1 LSASARH
8 VNRALPMEIAPL
20 KLIVLIVWVMTI
32 GMASGI
38 PVFAQDAPL
47 SMESLDVAVN
57 FGVPGQLPDGQK
69 GEKYLQTGAFLSAEN
84 DAIRA
89 AGDGRIL
96 FIQDN
101 HLLSGGLPH
110 ATGNFTAVAHADGF
124 ISLYSGKTYVSEA
137 SAKSMIKKGEVVGRI
152 AEITRALYSYYL
164 FRVYDGAS
172 RLWVNP
178 AFFIKDL
185 VDRASPRIEEIALL
199 GQDRTIIAENP
210 RKGAQ
215 EVPQGNY
222 SLAVSVTDPA
232 YAKGS
237 ISGVF
242 RLKAV
247 FDGKVIADRK
257 LDSARIT
264 PEGLAF
270 LDLEA
275 PSSRLTDEDG
285 RLLLGKQ
292 FIPRGMHALE
302 FSVYDYAG
310 NSSSFNWKFSAK

>member
-1 LSASARH
+1 MSASARH
-8 VNRALPMEIAPL
+8 ANRALPGEKVPL
-20 KLIVLIVWVMTI
+20 KLNVLMVCVMTI
-32 GMASGI
+32 GIVAGI

-57 FGVPGQLPDGQK
+57 FGVPGQLPDKQK
-69 GEKYLQTGAFLSAEN
+69 GEKYLQTGALLSAEN
-84 DAIRA
+84 DVVRA

-110 ATGNFTAVAHADGF
+110 ATGNFTAVAHDDGF
-124 ISLYSGKTYVSEA
+124 ISLYSAKTYASEA
-137 SAKSMIKKGEVVGRI
+137 SARTKIKKGEVIGRI
-152 AEITRALYSYYL
+152 VEITKALYTYYL

-178 AFFIKDL
+178 AFFIQDL
-185 VDRASPRIEEIALL
+185 VDKAAPRIEEIVLM
-199 GQDRTIIAENP
+199 GKDRTIVAENP

-215 EVPQGNY
+215 GIPQGNY
-222 SLAVSVTDPA
+222 TLAVSVTDPA

-257 LDSARIT
+257 LDSARVT
-264 PEGLAF
+264 ADGLAF

-275 PSSRLTDEDG
+275 PSSRLTDEQG
-285 RLLLGKQ
+285 RLLLGRQ
-292 FIPRGMHALE
+292 FIPRGMHSLE

-310 NSSSFNWKFSAK
+310 NSSSFNWKFSAE